1 MAASSPKLNTSVA
14 SHHTTNSARQIS
26 HSNIDGTHATR
37 YSRRDPESGEEDFV
51 IARAVDRFSFLLVFS
66 SLNSA
71 MYNTQSCVTTTSSWQ
86 LHFIW
91 FGCFPNSYIIHNRSP
106 EWPFMWVFFL
116 LGVLVEFLIYLM
128 FSSAIYDDDT
138 KGHDNR
144 YLETVKVPERF
155 SNSFDTKTP
164 KGPIT
169 PHSTAHT
176 S

>member
-1 MAASSPKLNTSVA
+1 M
-14 SHHTTNSARQIS
+14 
-26 HSNIDGTHATR
+26 
-37 YSRRDPESGEEDFV
+37 
-51 IARAVDRFSFLLVFS
+51 IARAIDRFSFLLVFS

-71 MYNTQSCVTTTSSWQ
+71 MYNTQRCLTTTSSWQQ

-128 FSSAIYDDDT
+128 FSSAIYDDDKT
-138 KGHDNR
+138 GHDNR
-144 YLETVKVPERF
+144 YLATVKVPAR
-155 SNSFDTKTP
+155 SQKLQILSTLKHQ

-169 PHSTAHT
+169 PHNTAHT
-176 S
+176 SRGAPIAATPCLDSISCLISRIFLHPSQEVSPP